1 MIPQRPAEVPL
12 LYQIFGNCRQTITA
26 PRHHASAQSG
36 KITYNKTVIWIRNFS
51 MPPFVLVDG
60 SYFLFRAFHA
70 LPPLTTSTGLHTN
83 AIRGA
88 ISAIQKL
95 MRRTQPTHMAVIFDT
110 PEPTFRHELSPIYK
124 GDRPS
129 MPEELAEQIP
139 YLHALIRALGIP
151 LHMLPGAEADDIIGT
166 LAKRAEAQ
174 GHQVLISTGD
184 KDMAQLVTDKVTLE
198 DSFKDKPMDVN
209 GVFEKFGVWPN
220 QIIDYL
226 TLMGDA
232 SDGIMGVPGVGAK
245 TAAKLL
251 TEYGS
256 IGGILENV
264 DNIKGKVGQN
274 IKDNVEGITLDHQL
288 ASIVCDLDMNLTY
301 DDLKLADPNIEQ
313 LRSLYTELE
322 FRNQLQS
329 LDHPNNPNGAA
340 YKQNSKAILKD
351 AHAEEKTVTE
361 DQASITSTD
370 DVLGQANYHTVL
382 AQTDWDNLFKRL
394 STEKRFAFDTETTSL
409 DYRIAQIVGFSVAFD
424 AHNAYYVPLAHDY
437 EGAPE
442 QLNRDLILAQIKPIL
457 EDKSVEKIGHHLK
470 YDAHVL
476 KNHGIELQ
484 GWYFD
489 TMLASYVLNSV
500 ATRHGMD
507 DVARLYL
514 SHLTTTFEQV
524 AGKGAKQ
531 KSFNQI
537 ELETASHYAAEDAH
551 VTYRLYE
558 VLDAK
563 LHKHPELVNIL
574 HNVEMPVA
582 RVLTMMEE
590 NGIELNLDFLD
601 QLGSEFAKTM
611 QDLENQITE
620 LAGQPFNVSSP
631 KQVGEILFDKLG
643 LKGGKKTSTGQYS
656 TSESV
661 LEKIEHPI
669 TDLILEYRGLSKLKS
684 TYTDGLLKQA
694 NNETHRVH
702 TSYHQA
708 LTATGRLSSTD
719 PNLQNIPVR
728 EDIGRQI
735 RKAFIAP
742 KGRVLLAADY
752 SQIELRLMAH
762 FSQDEALVDAFNH
775 GQDVHRRTAAE
786 VLGIALE
793 DVTGNQRRQAKA
805 VNFGLLYGMSEF
817 GLTRQLGFSR
827 EESRSYIG
835 KYFQRYPGVLEY
847 MERTRQVAREQG
859 FVETILG
866 RRLYTP
872 DIMASNKMIKQGA
885 ERAAINAPLQ
895 GSAADIIKMAMI
907 EVEKMLPKGQAKMLL
922 QVHDELVF
930 EADED
935 IADDLAMKLADVMQS
950 VLKISVPLVVEVG
963 KGSNWD
969 EAH

>member
-1 MIPQRPAEVPL
+1 
-12 LYQIFGNCRQTITA
+12 
-26 PRHHASAQSG
+26 
-36 KITYNKTVIWIRNFS
+36 

-70 LPPLTTSTGLHTN
+70 LPPLTTSTGLQTN

-95 MRRTQPTHMAVIFDT
+95 MRRIQPTHMAVIFDT

-129 MPEELAEQIP
+129 MPDELAQQIP

-166 LAKRAEAQ
+166 LAKRAEKE
-174 GHQVLISTGD
+174 GYQVLISTGD
-184 KDMAQLVTDKVTLE
+184 KDMAQLVTEKVTLE
-198 DSFKDKPMDVN
+198 DSFKDKPMN
-209 GVFEKFGVWPN
+209 IEGVIEKFGVRPD

-232 SDGIMGVPGVGAK
+232 SDGIRGVPGVGAK

-251 TEYGS
+251 NEYDS

-264 DNIKGKVGQN
+264 DSIKGKVGQS
-274 IKDNVEGITLDHQL
+274 IKDNVEGIALDHQL
-288 ASIVCDLDMNLTY
+288 ASIIIDLDLNLTY
-301 DDLKLADPNIEQ
+301 DDLKLCDPDVEA
-313 LRSLYTELE
+313 LRNLYTELE

-329 LDHPNNPNGAA
+329 LDHPNNPNNGT
-340 YKQNSKAILKD
+340 YQ
-351 AHAEEKTVTE
+351 
-361 DQASITSTD
+361 QASKQIEKSVQAADAEITTD
-370 DVLGQANYHTVL
+370 HATSSSIDDRLGEANYHTVL
-382 AQTDWDNLFKRL
+382 SQADWGKLFQRL
-394 STEKRFAFDTETTSL
+394 STEKRFAIDTETTSL
-409 DYRIAQIVGFSVAFD
+409 DYRIAEMVGFSVAFD
-424 AHNAYYVPLAHDY
+424 ANDAYYVPLAHDY

-442 QLNRDLILAQIKPIL
+442 QLNREIILKQIKPIL
-457 EDKSVEKIGHHLK
+457 EDPKIEKIGHHLK
-470 YDAHVL
+470 YDAHIFE
-476 KNHGIELQ
+476 NHGIHLQ

-507 DVARLYL
+507 DVARVYL
-514 SHLTTTFEQV
+514 SHLTTTYEQV

-531 KSFNQI
+531 KTFNQI
-537 ELETASHYAAEDAH
+537 ELETAAHYAAEDAH

-558 VLDAK
+558 VLDRK
-563 LHKHPELVNIL
+563 LKEIPELSGIL
-574 HNVEMPVA
+574 HNIEMPVA
-582 RVLTMMEE
+582 RVLTTMEE
-590 NGIELNLDFLD
+590 NGIELDLSFLD
-601 QLGSEFAKTM
+601 QLSVDFAETI
-611 QDLENQITE
+611 QNLENQIIE
-620 LAGQPFNVSSP
+620 IAGESFNVGSP
-631 KQVGEILFDKLG
+631 KQVGEVLFEKLG
-643 LKGGKKTSTGQYS
+643 LKGGKKTATGQYS
-656 TSESV
+656 TSEAV
-661 LEKIEHPI
+661 LEKIDHPI
-669 TDLILEYRGLSKLKS
+669 TALIIEYRGLTKLKS
-684 TYTDGLLKQA
+684 TYTEALVKQA
-694 NNETHRVH
+694 NTDSHRVH

-728 EDIGRQI
+728 EEIGRQI

-762 FSQDEALVDAFNH
+762 FSQDDALVDAFKH
-775 GQDVHRRTAAE
+775 GQDVHRRTASE
-786 VLGIALE
+786 VLGVALE
-793 DVTGNQRRQAKA
+793 DVTNDQRRQAKA

-817 GLTRQLGFSR
+817 GLIRQLGFTR
-827 EESRSYIG
+827 EESQSYI
-835 KYFQRYPGVLEY
+835 KQYFHRYPGIYEY
-847 MERTRQVAREQG
+847 MQRTRQVALEQG
-859 FVETILG
+859 FVETITG

-872 DIMASNKMIKQGA
+872 DIDARNMMVRKGA

-895 GSAADIIKMAMI
+895 GSAAEIIKMAMI
-907 EVEKMLPKGQAKMLL
+907 EVDKILPQDQAKLLL

-930 EADED
+930 EVDEA
-935 IADDLAMKLADVMQS
+935 IAEQLAEQIQDVMQK
-950 VLKISVPLVVEVG
+950 VVTLSVPLVVEVG
-963 KGSNWD
+963 KGKNWD

>member
-1 MIPQRPAEVPL
+1 
-12 LYQIFGNCRQTITA
+12 
-26 PRHHASAQSG
+26 
-36 KITYNKTVIWIRNFS
+36 

-70 LPPLTTSTGLHTN
+70 LPPLTTSTGIHTN

-129 MPEELAEQIP
+129 MPDELSQQIP

-151 LHMLPGAEADDIIGT
+151 LYMLPGAEADDIIGT
-166 LAKRAEAQ
+166 LAKRAEAE

-198 DSFKDKPMDVN
+198 DSFKEKPMDVQ

-220 QIIDYL
+220 QIVDYL

-256 IGGILENV
+256 LGGILENV
-264 DNIKGKVGQN
+264 DKIKGRVGQN
-274 IKDNVEGITLDHQL
+274 IKDNVDGIAIDHQL
-288 ASIVCDLDMNLTY
+288 ASIVCDLDMGLTFA
-301 DDLKLADPNIEQ
+301 DLKLCDPNTEE
-313 LRSLYTELE
+313 LRRLYTELE

-329 LDHPNNPNGAA
+329 LDHPNNPNSNS
-340 YKQNSKAILKD
+340 YKQVSQAITQTP
-351 AHAEEKTVTE
+351 AAAEVATE
-361 DQASITSTD
+361 DQAQLSSSED
-370 DVLGQANYHTVL
+370 QLGEATYHTVL
-382 AQTDWDNLFKRL
+382 SPADWDALFQRL
-394 STEKRFAFDTETTSL
+394 STATRFAFDTETTSL

-424 AHNAYYVPLAHDY
+424 ATEAFYVPLAHDY
-437 EGAPE
+437 AGAPE
-442 QLNRDLILAQIKPIL
+442 QLNREAVLAQIKPIL
-457 EDKSVEKIGHHLK
+457 ENPAVEKIGHHLK

-476 KNHGIELQ
+476 ENHGIHLQ

-514 SHLTTTFEQV
+514 SHLTTTYEQI

-531 KSFNQI
+531 KTFNQI
-537 ELETASHYAAEDAH
+537 EIETAAHYAAEDAH

-558 VLDAK
+558 VLNEK
-563 LHKHPELVNIL
+563 LQRHPELSNLL
-574 HNVEMPVA
+574 HHIEMPVA
-582 RVLTMMEE
+582 RVLTQMEE
-590 NGIELNLDFLD
+590 NGIKLDLNFLD
-601 QLGSEFAKTM
+601 QLGVEFSNTM
-611 QDLENQITE
+611 LQLEQQIIE

-631 KQVGEILFDKLG
+631 KQVGEILFEKLG
-643 LKGGKKTSTGQYS
+643 IKGGKKTATGQYS
-656 TSESV
+656 TSESI

-669 TDLILEYRGLSKLKS
+669 ASLIVEYRGLSKLKS
-684 TYTDGLLKQA
+684 TYTDGLQKQA
-694 NNETHRVH
+694 NSSSHRVH

-728 EDIGRQI
+728 MDIGRQI

-742 KGRVLLAADY
+742 EGRVLLAADY

-762 FSQDEALVDAFNH
+762 FSQDDALVDAFNH

-786 VLGIALE
+786 VLNIALE
-793 DVTGNQRRQAKA
+793 DVTLDQRRQAKA

-817 GLTRQLGFSR
+817 GLIRQLGFTR
-827 EESRSYIG
+827 EESQNYI
-835 KYFQRYPGVLEY
+835 KQYFQRYPGIYEY
-847 MERTRQVAREQG
+847 MQRTRQVALEQG
-859 FVETILG
+859 FVETLTG

-872 DIMASNKMIKQGA
+872 DIDARNMMVRKAA

-895 GSAADIIKMAMI
+895 GSAADIIKMAMV
-907 EVEKMLPKGQAKMLL
+907 EVDKMLPRDQAKMLL

-930 EADED
+930 EVDADVADE
-935 IADDLAMKLADVMQS
+935 LAPKLAEVMQS
-950 VLKISVPLVVEVG
+950 VIELSVPLVVEVG
-963 KGSNWD
+963 KGQNWD

>member
-1 MIPQRPAEVPL
+1 
-12 LYQIFGNCRQTITA
+12 
-26 PRHHASAQSG
+26 
-36 KITYNKTVIWIRNFS
+36 

-129 MPEELAEQIP
+129 MPEELSQQIP

-151 LHMLPGAEADDIIGT
+151 LYMLPGAEADDIIGT
-166 LAKRAEAQ
+166 LAKRAEAEGQ
-174 GHQVLISTGD
+174 QVLISTGD
-184 KDMAQLVTDKVTLE
+184 KDMAQLVTEKVTLE
-198 DSFKDKPMDVN
+198 DSFKEKPMDIQA
-209 GVFEKFGVWPN
+209 VFDKFGVWPH

-232 SDGIMGVPGVGAK
+232 SDGIMGVPGIGAK

-256 IGGILENV
+256 IGAILENV
-264 DNIKGKVGQN
+264 DHIKGKVGQN
-274 IKDNVEGITLDHQL
+274 IKDNADGIALDHQL
-288 ASIVCDLDMNLTY
+288 ASIVCDLDLNFGY
-301 DDLKLADPNIEQ
+301 ADLKLQDPNVEA
-313 LRSLYTELE
+313 LRNLYTELE

-329 LDHPNNPNGAA
+329 LDHPNNPNNSN
-340 YKQNSKAILKD
+340 YKQA
-351 AHAEEKTVTE
+351 AKTVAAPTANEIETE
-361 DQASITSTD
+361 DQATQSSVD
-370 DVLGQANYHTVL
+370 DQLGAATYHTIL
-382 AQTDWDNLFKRL
+382 DQAHWDALLQRLQTAQ
-394 STEKRFAFDTETTSL
+394 RFAFDTETTSL
-409 DYRIAQIVGFSVAFD
+409 DYRVAEIVGFSIAFD
-424 AHNAYYVPLAHDY
+424 AKDAYYVPLAHDY
-437 EGAPE
+437 EGAPQ
-442 QLNRDLILAQIKPIL
+442 QLNRDQVLAQIKPIL
-457 EDKSVEKIGHHLK
+457 ENNAVDKIGHHLK

-476 KNHGIELQ
+476 ENHGIHLQ

-489 TMLASYVLNSV
+489 TMLASNVLNSV

-514 SHLTTTFEQV
+514 SHLTTSYEQI
-524 AGKGAKQ
+524 AGKGVKQ
-531 KSFNQI
+531 KTFNQI
-537 ELETASHYAAEDAH
+537 EIETAAHYAAEDAH

-558 VLDAK
+558 VLSAK
-563 LHKHPELVNIL
+563 LQKHPELVNIL
-574 HNVEMPVA
+574 HNIEMPVA
-582 RVLTMMEE
+582 RVLTSMEE
-590 NGIELNLDFLD
+590 NGIQLDLKFLD
-601 QLGSEFAKTM
+601 QLGVDFSQTM
-611 QDLENQITE
+611 QDLENQIVE
-620 LAGQPFNVSSP
+620 LAGENFNVSSP

-643 LKGGKKTSTGQYS
+643 LKGGKKTATGQYS

-669 TDLILEYRGLSKLKS
+669 SSLILDYRGLSKLKS

-694 NNETHRVH
+694 NNDTHRVH

-719 PNLQNIPVR
+719 PNLQNIPIR
-728 EDIGRQI
+728 TEIGRQI
-735 RKAFIAP
+735 RKAFVAP
-742 KGRVLLAADY
+742 EGRVLLAADY

-762 FSQDEALVDAFNH
+762 FSQDDALLDAFNH

-793 DVTGNQRRQAKA
+793 DVTSDQRRQAKA

-817 GLTRQLGFSR
+817 GLIRQLGFTR
-827 EESRSYIG
+827 EESQNYI
-835 KYFQRYPGVLEY
+835 KQYFQRYPGIYEY
-847 MERTRQVAREQG
+847 MQRTRQVALEQG

-872 DIMASNKMIKQGA
+872 DIAARNMMVRKAA

-907 EVEKMLPKGQAKMLL
+907 EVDKMLPQAQAKMLL

-930 EADED
+930 EVDADAADE
-935 IADDLAMKLADVMQS
+935 LAPKLAEVMQS
-950 VLKISVPLVVEVG
+950 VVEISVPLVVEVG
-963 KGSNWD
+963 KGNNWD

>member
-1 MIPQRPAEVPL
+1 
-12 LYQIFGNCRQTITA
+12 
-26 PRHHASAQSG
+26 
-36 KITYNKTVIWIRNFS
+36 

-110 PEPTFRHELSPIYK
+110 PEPTFRHVLSPIYK

-129 MPEELAEQIP
+129 MPEELSEQIP

-151 LHMLPGAEADDIIGT
+151 LYMLPGAEADDIIGT
-166 LAKRAEAQ
+166 LAKRAEAAGQ
-174 GHQVLISTGD
+174 QVLISTGD

-264 DNIKGKVGQN
+264 DKIKGKVGQN
-274 IKDNVEGITLDHQL
+274 IKEHTDGIALDHQL
-288 ASIVCDLDMNLTY
+288 ASIVCDLETGLTF
-301 DDLKLADPNIEQ
+301 DDLKLQDPNTEA

-322 FRNQLQS
+322 FRQQLQS
-329 LDHPNNPNGAA
+329 LDHPNNPNSAT
-340 YKQNSKAILKD
+340 YKQATQEIVKSAQS
-351 AHAEEKTVTE
+351 ETVINTE
-361 DQASITSTD
+361 DQAVQSSVD
-370 DVLGQANYHTVL
+370 DQLGQANYHTVL
-382 AQTDWDNLFKRL
+382 SAEQWAQLFKRL

-409 DYRIAQIVGFSVAFD
+409 DYRVAQIVGFSVAFD
-424 AHNAYYVPLAHDY
+424 AQDAYYVPLAHDY
-437 EGAPE
+437 ENAPAQLDRE
-442 QLNRDLILAQIKPIL
+442 QILAQIKPIL
-457 EDKSVEKIGHHLK
+457 EDESVQKIGHHLK

-476 KNHGIELQ
+476 ENHGIELK

-489 TMLASYVLNSV
+489 TMLASYALNAV

-507 DVARLYL
+507 DVSRLYL

-531 KSFNQI
+531 KTFNQI
-537 ELETASHYAAEDAH
+537 EIETAAHYAAEDAH
-551 VTYRLYE
+551 VTYRLFE

-563 LHKHPELVNIL
+563 LQKHPELVNIL

-582 RVLTMMEE
+582 RVLTIMEE
-590 NGIELNLDFLD
+590 NGIELDLSFLD
-601 QLGSEFAKTM
+601 QLGIEFANTM
-611 QDLENQITE
+611 ANLESQITE
-620 LAGQPFNVSSP
+620 LAGQSFNVSSP

-643 LKGGKKTSTGQYS
+643 LKGGKKTATGQYS

-661 LEKIEHPI
+661 LEKIDHPI
-669 TDLILEYRGLSKLKS
+669 TELILDYRGLSKLKS

-694 NNETHRVH
+694 NSDTHRVH

-728 EDIGRQI
+728 EEIGRQI

-742 KGRVLLAADY
+742 QGRVLLAADY

-786 VLGIALE
+786 VLGVALE
-793 DVTGNQRRQAKA
+793 DVTSDQRRQAKA

-827 EESRSYIG
+827 EESRGYIA
-835 KYFQRYPGVLEY
+835 KYFQRYPGVLDY
-847 MERTRQVAREQG
+847 MERTRQIAREQG

-872 DIMASNKMIKQGA
+872 DIMASNKMIKQAA

-907 EVEKMLPKGQAKMLL
+907 AVDQMLPKDQAKMLL

-930 EADED
+930 EVDESIADE
-935 IADDLAMKLADVMQS
+935 LALKLADVMQS
-950 VLKISVPLVVEVG
+950 VLQISVPLLVEVG
-963 KGSNWD
+963 KGRNWD

>member
-1 MIPQRPAEVPL
+1 
-12 LYQIFGNCRQTITA
+12 
-26 PRHHASAQSG
+26 
-36 KITYNKTVIWIRNFS
+36 

-110 PEPTFRHELSPIYK
+110 PEPTFRHVLSPIYK

-129 MPEELAEQIP
+129 MPEELSEQIP

-151 LHMLPGAEADDIIGT
+151 LYMLPGAEADDIIGT
-166 LAKRAEAQ
+166 LAKRAEAAGQ
-174 GHQVLISTGD
+174 QVLISTGD

-264 DNIKGKVGQN
+264 DKIKGKVGQN
-274 IKDNVEGITLDHQL
+274 IKEHADGIALDHQL
-288 ASIVCDLDMNLTY
+288 ASIVCDLETGLTF
-301 DDLKLADPNIEQ
+301 DDLKLQDPNTEA

-322 FRNQLQS
+322 FRQQLQS
-329 LDHPNNPNGAA
+329 LDHPNNPNSAT
-340 YKQNSKAILKD
+340 YKQATQEIVKSAQS
-351 AHAEEKTVTE
+351 ETVINTE
-361 DQASITSTD
+361 DQAVQSSVD
-370 DVLGQANYHTVL
+370 DQLGQANYHTVL
-382 AQTDWDNLFKRL
+382 SAEQWAQLFKRL

-409 DYRIAQIVGFSVAFD
+409 DYRVAQIVGFSVAFD
-424 AHNAYYVPLAHDY
+424 AQDAYYVPLAHDY
-437 EGAPE
+437 ENAPAQLDRE
-442 QLNRDLILAQIKPIL
+442 QILAQIKPIL
-457 EDKSVEKIGHHLK
+457 EDESVQKIGHHLK

-476 KNHGIELQ
+476 ENHGIELK

-489 TMLASYVLNSV
+489 TMLASYVLNAV

-507 DVARLYL
+507 DVSRLYL

-531 KSFNQI
+531 KTFNQI
-537 ELETASHYAAEDAH
+537 EIETAAHYAAEDAH
-551 VTYRLYE
+551 VTYRLFE

-563 LHKHPELVNIL
+563 LQKHPELVNIL

-582 RVLTMMEE
+582 RVLTIMEE
-590 NGIELNLDFLD
+590 NGIELDLGFLD
-601 QLGSEFAKTM
+601 QLGVEFANTM
-611 QDLENQITE
+611 ANLESQITE
-620 LAGQPFNVSSP
+620 LAGQSFNVSSP

-643 LKGGKKTSTGQYS
+643 LKGGKKTATGQYS

-661 LEKIEHPI
+661 LEKIDHPI
-669 TDLILEYRGLSKLKS
+669 TELILDYRGLSKLKS

-694 NNETHRVH
+694 NSDTHRVH

-728 EDIGRQI
+728 EEIGRQI

-742 KGRVLLAADY
+742 QGRVLLAADY

-786 VLGIALE
+786 VLGVALE
-793 DVTGNQRRQAKA
+793 DVTSDQRRQAKA

-827 EESRSYIG
+827 EESRGYIA
-835 KYFQRYPGVLEY
+835 KYFQRYPGVLDY
-847 MERTRQVAREQG
+847 MERTRQIAREQG

-872 DIMASNKMIKQGA
+872 DIMASNKMIKQAA

-907 EVEKMLPKGQAKMLL
+907 AVDQMLPKDQAKMLL

-930 EADED
+930 EVDESIADE
-935 IADDLAMKLADVMQS
+935 LALKLADVMQS
-950 VLKISVPLVVEVG
+950 VLQISVPLLVEVG
-963 KGSNWD
+963 KGRNWD

>member
-1 MIPQRPAEVPL
+1 
-12 LYQIFGNCRQTITA
+12 
-26 PRHHASAQSG
+26 
-36 KITYNKTVIWIRNFS
+36 

-129 MPEELAEQIP
+129 MPEELSQQIP

-151 LHMLPGAEADDIIGT
+151 LYMLPGAEADDIIGT
-166 LAKRAEAQ
+166 LAKRAEAEGQ
-174 GHQVLISTGD
+174 QVLISTGD
-184 KDMAQLVTDKVTLE
+184 KDMAQLVTEKVTLE
-198 DSFKDKPMDVN
+198 DSFKEKPMDIQA
-209 GVFEKFGVWPN
+209 VFDKFGVWPH

-232 SDGIMGVPGVGAK
+232 SDGIMGVPGIGAK

-264 DNIKGKVGQN
+264 DHIKGKVGQN
-274 IKDNVEGITLDHQL
+274 IKDNADGIALDHQL
-288 ASIVCDLDMNLTY
+288 ASIVCDLDLGFGY
-301 DDLKLADPNIEQ
+301 ADLKLQNPNVEA
-313 LRSLYTELE
+313 LRNLYTELE

-329 LDHPNNPNGAA
+329 LDHPNNPNNNNYQQAA
-340 YKQNSKAILKD
+340 Q
-351 AHAEEKTVTE
+351 TVAAPTANEIETE
-361 DQASITSTD
+361 DQATQSSID
-370 DVLGQANYHTVL
+370 DQLGVATYHTIL
-382 AQTDWDNLFKRL
+382 DQMDWDSLLQRL
-394 STEKRFAFDTETTSL
+394 QTAQRFAFDTETTSL
-409 DYRIAQIVGFSVAFD
+409 DYRVAEIVGFSVAFD
-424 AHNAYYVPLAHDY
+424 AKNAYYVPLAHDY
-437 EGAPE
+437 EGAPQ
-442 QLNRDLILAQIKPIL
+442 QLNRDQILAQIKPIL
-457 EDKSVEKIGHHLK
+457 ENNAVEKIGHHLK

-476 KNHGIELQ
+476 ENHGIHLQ

-514 SHLTTTFEQV
+514 SHLTTSYEQI
-524 AGKGAKQ
+524 AGKGVKQ
-531 KSFNQI
+531 KTFNQI
-537 ELETASHYAAEDAH
+537 EIETAAHYAAEDAH

-558 VLDAK
+558 VLSAK
-563 LHKHPELVNIL
+563 LQKHPELVNIL
-574 HNVEMPVA
+574 HNIEMPVA
-582 RVLTMMEE
+582 RVLTCMEE
-590 NGIELNLDFLD
+590 NGIQLDLEFLD
-601 QLGSEFAKTM
+601 QLGVDFARTM
-611 QDLENQITE
+611 QDLENQIVE
-620 LAGQPFNVSSP
+620 LAGENFNVSSP

-643 LKGGKKTSTGQYS
+643 LKGGKKTATGQYS

-669 TDLILEYRGLSKLKS
+669 SSLILDYRGLSKLKS

-694 NNETHRVH
+694 NNDTHRVH

-719 PNLQNIPVR
+719 PNLQNIPIR
-728 EDIGRQI
+728 TEIGRQI
-735 RKAFIAP
+735 RKAFVAP
-742 KGRVLLAADY
+742 EGRVLLAADY

-762 FSQDEALVDAFNH
+762 FSQDDALLDAFNH

-793 DVTGNQRRQAKA
+793 DVTSDQRRQAKA

-817 GLTRQLGFSR
+817 GLIRQLGFTR
-827 EESRSYIG
+827 EESQNYI
-835 KYFQRYPGVLEY
+835 KQYFQRYPGIYEY
-847 MERTRQVAREQG
+847 MQRTRQVALEQG

-872 DIMASNKMIKQGA
+872 DIAARNMMVRKAA

-907 EVEKMLPKGQAKMLL
+907 EVDKMLPQAQAKMLL

-930 EADED
+930 EVDADAADE
-935 IADDLAMKLADVMQS
+935 LAPKLAEVMQS
-950 VLKISVPLVVEVG
+950 VVEISVPLVVEVG
-963 KGSNWD
+963 KGNNWD

>member
-1 MIPQRPAEVPL
+1 
-12 LYQIFGNCRQTITA
+12 
-26 PRHHASAQSG
+26 
-36 KITYNKTVIWIRNFS
+36 

-60 SYFLFRAFHA
+60 SYFLFRAYHA
-70 LPPLTTSTGLHTN
+70 LPPLTTSTGLQTN

-95 MRRTQPTHMAVIFDT
+95 MRRIQPTHMAVIFDT

-129 MPEELAEQIP
+129 MPEELSQQIP

-151 LHMLPGAEADDIIGT
+151 LHTLPGAEADDVIGT
-166 LAKRAEAQ
+166 LAKRAEKE

-198 DSFKDKPMDVN
+198 DSFKDKPMDVD

-232 SDGIMGVPGVGAK
+232 SDGIRGVPGVGAK

-264 DNIKGKVGQN
+264 DKIKGKVGQSL
-274 IKDNVEGITLDHQL
+274 KDNVEGIALDHQL
-288 ASIVCDLDMNLTY
+288 ASIVIDLDLNLTY
-301 DDLKLADPNIEQ
+301 DDLKLCDPDVEA
-313 LRSLYTELE
+313 LRNLYTELE

-329 LDHPNNPNGAA
+329 LDHPNNPNSSA
-340 YKQNSKAILKD
+340 YKQTTKVIATSEQNIEK
-351 AHAEEKTVTE
+351 EKTE
-361 DQASITSTD
+361 DRATSTSD
-370 DVLGQANYHTVL
+370 DDQLGQANYHTVL
-382 AQTDWDNLFKRL
+382 TQADWDQFFQRL
-394 STEKRFAFDTETTSL
+394 STEKRFAIDTETTSV
-409 DYRIAQIVGFSVAFD
+409 DYRIAEMVGFSVAFD
-424 AHNAYYVPLAHDY
+424 AKDAYYIPLAHDY
-437 EGAPE
+437 DGAPE
-442 QLNRDLILAQIKPIL
+442 QLNRDAVLAQIKPIL
-457 EDKSVEKIGHHLK
+457 ENVKVEKIGHHLK
-470 YDAHVL
+470 YDAHIFE
-476 KNHGIELQ
+476 NHGIHLQ

-489 TMLASYVLNSV
+489 TMLASYVLNAV

-507 DVARLYL
+507 DVARVYL

-531 KSFNQI
+531 KTFNQI
-537 ELETASHYAAEDAH
+537 ELETAAHYAAEDAH

-558 VLDAK
+558 VLDRK
-563 LHKHPELVNIL
+563 LKEIPELSNIL
-574 HNVEMPVA
+574 HHIEMPVA
-582 RVLTMMEE
+582 RVLTSMEE
-590 NGIELNLDFLD
+590 NGIQLDLSFLD
-601 QLGSEFAKTM
+601 QLGVDFSETI
-611 QDLENQITE
+611 QNLENQIIE
-620 LAGQPFNVSSP
+620 IAGESFNVSSP
-631 KQVGEILFDKLG
+631 KQVGEVLFDKLG
-643 LKGGKKTSTGQYS
+643 LKGGKKTATGQYS
-656 TSESV
+656 TSEAI
-661 LEKIEHPI
+661 LEKIDHPI
-669 TDLILEYRGLSKLKS
+669 AALILEYRGLSKLKS

-694 NNETHRVH
+694 NPETHRVH

-728 EDIGRQI
+728 EEIGRQI
-735 RKAFIAP
+735 RKAFVAP
-742 KGRVLLAADY
+742 QGRVLLAADY

-762 FSQDEALVDAFNH
+762 FSQDEALVHAFNH
-775 GQDVHRRTAAE
+775 GQDVHRRTASE
-786 VLGIALE
+786 VLSVPLE
-793 DVTGNQRRQAKA
+793 DVTNDQRRQAKA

-817 GLTRQLGFSR
+817 GLIRQLGFTR
-827 EESRSYIG
+827 EESQNYI
-835 KYFQRYPGVLEY
+835 KQYFHRYPGIYEY
-847 MERTRQVAREQG
+847 MQRTRQIASEQG
-859 FVETILG
+859 YVETISG

-872 DIMASNKMIKQGA
+872 DIDARNMMIRKGA

-895 GSAADIIKMAMI
+895 GSAAEIIKMAMI
-907 EVEKMLPKGQAKMLL
+907 EVDKILPSAQAKLLL

-930 EADED
+930 EVDEAIADELAIK
-935 IADDLAMKLADVMQS
+935 IAEAMQNVVTL
-950 VLKISVPLVVEVG
+950 SVPLVVEVG
-963 KGSNWD
+963 KGLNWD

>member
-1 MIPQRPAEVPL
+1 
-12 LYQIFGNCRQTITA
+12 
-26 PRHHASAQSG
+26 
-36 KITYNKTVIWIRNFS
+36 

-110 PEPTFRHELSPIYK
+110 PEPTFRHVLSPIYK

-129 MPEELAEQIP
+129 MPEELSEQIP

-151 LHMLPGAEADDIIGT
+151 LYMLPGAEADDIIGT
-166 LAKRAEAQ
+166 LAKRAEAAGQ
-174 GHQVLISTGD
+174 QVLISTGD

-264 DNIKGKVGQN
+264 DKIKGKVGQN
-274 IKDNVEGITLDHQL
+274 IKEHADGIALDHQL
-288 ASIVCDLDMNLTY
+288 ASIVCDLETGLTF
-301 DDLKLADPNIEQ
+301 DDLKLQDPNTEA

-322 FRNQLQS
+322 FRQQLQS
-329 LDHPNNPNGAA
+329 LDHPNNPNSAT
-340 YKQNSKAILKD
+340 YKQATQEIVKSAQS
-351 AHAEEKTVTE
+351 KTVINTE
-361 DQASITSTD
+361 DQAVQSSVD
-370 DVLGQANYHTVL
+370 DQLGQANYHTVL
-382 AQTDWDNLFKRL
+382 SAEQWTELFKRL

-409 DYRIAQIVGFSVAFD
+409 DYRVAQIVGFSVAFD
-424 AHNAYYVPLAHDY
+424 AQDAYYVPLAHDY
-437 EGAPE
+437 ENAPE
-442 QLNRDLILAQIKPIL
+442 QLNREQILAEIKPIL
-457 EDKSVEKIGHHLK
+457 EDESVQKIGHHLK

-476 KNHGIELQ
+476 ENHGIELK

-489 TMLASYVLNSV
+489 TMLASYVLNAV

-507 DVARLYL
+507 DVSRLYL

-531 KSFNQI
+531 KTFNQI
-537 ELETASHYAAEDAH
+537 EIETAAHYAAEDAH
-551 VTYRLYE
+551 VTYRLFE

-563 LHKHPELVNIL
+563 LQKHPELVNIL

-582 RVLTMMEE
+582 RVLTIMEE
-590 NGIELNLDFLD
+590 NGIELDLSFLD
-601 QLGSEFAKTM
+601 QLGVEFANTM
-611 QDLENQITE
+611 ANLESQITE
-620 LAGQPFNVSSP
+620 LAGQSFNVSSP

-643 LKGGKKTSTGQYS
+643 LKGGKKTATGQYS

-661 LEKIEHPI
+661 LEKIDHPI
-669 TDLILEYRGLSKLKS
+669 TELILDYRGLSKLKS

-694 NNETHRVH
+694 NSDTHRVH

-728 EDIGRQI
+728 EEIGRQI

-742 KGRVLLAADY
+742 QGRVLLAADY

-786 VLGIALE
+786 VLGVALE
-793 DVTGNQRRQAKA
+793 DVTSDQRRQAKA

-827 EESRSYIG
+827 EESRGYIA
-835 KYFQRYPGVLEY
+835 KYFQRYPGVLDY
-847 MERTRQVAREQG
+847 MERTRQIAREQG

-872 DIMASNKMIKQGA
+872 DIMASNKMIKQAA

-907 EVEKMLPKGQAKMLL
+907 AVDQMLPKDQAKMLL

-930 EADED
+930 EVDESIADE
-935 IADDLAMKLADVMQS
+935 LASKLADVMQS
-950 VLKISVPLVVEVG
+950 VLQISVPLLVEVG
-963 KGSNWD
+963 KGRNWD

>member
-1 MIPQRPAEVPL
+1 
-12 LYQIFGNCRQTITA
+12 
-26 PRHHASAQSG
+26 
-36 KITYNKTVIWIRNFS
+36 

-70 LPPLTTSTGLHTN
+70 LPPLTTSTGLQTN

-95 MRRTQPTHMAVIFDT
+95 MRRIQPTHMAVIFDT

-129 MPEELAEQIP
+129 MPEELAQQIP

-166 LAKRAEAQ
+166 LAKRAEKE
-174 GHQVLISTGD
+174 GYQVLISTGD

-198 DSFKDKPMDVN
+198 DSFKDKPMDID
-209 GVFEKFGVWPN
+209 GVIEKFGVRPD

-232 SDGIMGVPGVGAK
+232 SDGIRGVPGVGAK

-251 TEYGS
+251 NEYNS

-264 DNIKGKVGQN
+264 DNIKGKVGQS

-288 ASIVCDLDMNLTY
+288 ASIIIDLDLNLTY
-301 DDLKLADPNIEQ
+301 EDLKLCDPDVEA
-313 LRSLYTELE
+313 LRNLYTELE

-329 LDHPNNPNGAA
+329 LDHPNNPNNGT
-340 YKQNSKAILKD
+340 YQ
-351 AHAEEKTVTE
+351 
-361 DQASITSTD
+361 QASKQIEKSVQSDQTANTEAVTDHATSSSID
-370 DVLGQANYHTVL
+370 DRLGEANYHTVL
-382 AQTDWDNLFKRL
+382 SQTDWDKLFQRL
-394 STEKRFAFDTETTSL
+394 STEKRFAIDTETTSL
-409 DYRIAQIVGFSVAFD
+409 DYRIAEMVGFSVAFD
-424 AHNAYYVPLAHDY
+424 ANDAYYIPLAHDY

-442 QLNRDLILAQIKPIL
+442 QLNREIILKQIKPIL
-457 EDKSVEKIGHHLK
+457 EDPKVEKIGHHLK
-470 YDAHVL
+470 YDAHIFE
-476 KNHGIELQ
+476 NHGIHLE

-507 DVARLYL
+507 DVARVYL
-514 SHLTTTFEQV
+514 SHLTTTYEQV

-531 KSFNQI
+531 KTFNQI
-537 ELETASHYAAEDAH
+537 ELETAAHYAAEDAH

-558 VLDAK
+558 VLDRK
-563 LHKHPELVNIL
+563 LKEIPELSGIL
-574 HNVEMPVA
+574 HHIEMPVA
-582 RVLTMMEE
+582 SVLATMEE
-590 NGIELNLDFLD
+590 NGIELDLSFLD
-601 QLGSEFAKTM
+601 QLSVDFAETI
-611 QDLENQITE
+611 QSLENQIIE
-620 LAGQPFNVSSP
+620 IAGESFNVGSP
-631 KQVGEILFDKLG
+631 KQVGEVLFEKLG
-643 LKGGKKTSTGQYS
+643 LKGGKKTATGQYS
-656 TSESV
+656 TSEAV
-661 LEKIEHPI
+661 LEKIDHPI
-669 TDLILEYRGLSKLKS
+669 TSLIIEYRGLTKLKS
-684 TYTDGLLKQA
+684 TYTEALVKQA
-694 NNETHRVH
+694 NSESHRVH

-728 EDIGRQI
+728 EEIGRQI

-762 FSQDEALVDAFNH
+762 FSQDDALVDAFKH
-775 GQDVHRRTAAE
+775 GQDVHRRTASE
-786 VLGIALE
+786 VLGVVLE
-793 DVTGNQRRQAKA
+793 DVTNDQRRQAKA

-817 GLTRQLGFSR
+817 GLIRQLGFTR
-827 EESRSYIG
+827 EESQNYI
-835 KYFQRYPGVLEY
+835 KQYFHRYPGIYEY
-847 MERTRQVAREQG
+847 MQRTRQVALEQG
-859 FVETILG
+859 FVETITG

-872 DIMASNKMIKQGA
+872 DIDARNMMVRKGA

-895 GSAADIIKMAMI
+895 GSAAEIIKMAMI
-907 EVEKMLPKGQAKMLL
+907 EVNKILPHDQAKLLL

-930 EADED
+930 EVDEA
-935 IADDLAMKLADVMQS
+935 IADQLAEQIQDVMQK
-950 VLKISVPLVVEVG
+950 VVTLSVPLVVEVG
-963 KGSNWD
+963 KGNNWD

>member
-1 MIPQRPAEVPL
+1 
-12 LYQIFGNCRQTITA
+12 
-26 PRHHASAQSG
+26 
-36 KITYNKTVIWIRNFS
+36 

-129 MPEELAEQIP
+129 MPEELSQQIP

-151 LHMLPGAEADDIIGT
+151 LYMLPGAEADDIIGT
-166 LAKRAEAQ
+166 LAKRAEAEGQ
-174 GHQVLISTGD
+174 QVLISTGD
-184 KDMAQLVTDKVTLE
+184 KDMAQLVTEKVTLE
-198 DSFKDKPMDVN
+198 DSFKEKPMDIQA
-209 GVFEKFGVWPN
+209 VFDKFGVWPH

-232 SDGIMGVPGVGAK
+232 SDGIMGVPGIGAK

-251 TEYGS
+251 NEYGS
-256 IGGILENV
+256 IGAILENV
-264 DNIKGKVGQN
+264 DHIKGKVGQN
-274 IKDNVEGITLDHQL
+274 IKDNADGIALDHQL
-288 ASIVCDLDMNLTY
+288 ASIVCDLDLDFGY
-301 DDLKLADPNIEQ
+301 ADLKLQDPNVEA
-313 LRSLYTELE
+313 LRNLYTELE

-329 LDHPNNPNGAA
+329 LDHPNNPNNSNYQQAA
-340 YKQNSKAILKD
+340 
-351 AHAEEKTVTE
+351 KTVGAPTVNEIETE
-361 DQASITSTD
+361 DQATQSSVDDQLGAATYHSILDQEHWESLLQRLQT
-370 DVLGQANYHTVL
+370 
-382 AQTDWDNLFKRL
+382 AQ
-394 STEKRFAFDTETTSL
+394 RFAFDTETTSL
-409 DYRIAQIVGFSVAFD
+409 DYRVAEIVGFSIAFD
-424 AHNAYYVPLAHDY
+424 AKDAYYVPLAHDY
-437 EGAPE
+437 EGAPQ
-442 QLNRDLILAQIKPIL
+442 QLNRDQVLAQIKPIL
-457 EDKSVEKIGHHLK
+457 ENNAVDKIGHHLK

-476 KNHGIELQ
+476 ENHGIHLQ

-514 SHLTTTFEQV
+514 SHLTTSYEQI
-524 AGKGAKQ
+524 AGKGVKQ
-531 KSFNQI
+531 KTFNQI
-537 ELETASHYAAEDAH
+537 EIETAAHYAAEDAH

-558 VLDAK
+558 VLSAK
-563 LHKHPELVNIL
+563 LQKHPELVNIL
-574 HNVEMPVA
+574 HNIEMPVA
-582 RVLTMMEE
+582 RVLTSMEE
-590 NGIELNLDFLD
+590 NGIQLDLKFLD
-601 QLGSEFAKTM
+601 QLGVDFSQTM
-611 QDLENQITE
+611 QDLENQIVE
-620 LAGQPFNVSSP
+620 LAGENFNVSSP

-643 LKGGKKTSTGQYS
+643 LKGGKKTATGQYS

-669 TDLILEYRGLSKLKS
+669 SSLILDYRGLSKLKS

-694 NNETHRVH
+694 NNDTHRVH

-719 PNLQNIPVR
+719 PNLQNIPIR
-728 EDIGRQI
+728 TEIGRQI
-735 RKAFIAP
+735 RKAFVAP
-742 KGRVLLAADY
+742 EGRVLLAADY

-762 FSQDEALVDAFNH
+762 FSQDDALLDAFNH

-793 DVTGNQRRQAKA
+793 DVTSDQRRQAKA

-817 GLTRQLGFSR
+817 GLIRQLGFTR
-827 EESRSYIG
+827 EESQNYI
-835 KYFQRYPGVLEY
+835 KQYFQRYPGIYEY
-847 MERTRQVAREQG
+847 MQRTRQVALEQG

-872 DIMASNKMIKQGA
+872 DIAARNMMVRKAA

-907 EVEKMLPKGQAKMLL
+907 EVDKMLPQAQAKMLL

-930 EADED
+930 EVDADAADE
-935 IADDLAMKLADVMQS
+935 LAPKLAEVMQS
-950 VLKISVPLVVEVG
+950 VVEISVPLVVEVG
-963 KGSNWD
+963 KGNNWD

>member
-1 MIPQRPAEVPL
+1 
-12 LYQIFGNCRQTITA
+12 
-26 PRHHASAQSG
+26 
-36 KITYNKTVIWIRNFS
+36 

-129 MPEELAEQIP
+129 MPEELSQQIP

-151 LHMLPGAEADDIIGT
+151 LYMLPGAEADDIIGT
-166 LAKRAEAQ
+166 LAKRAEAEGQ
-174 GHQVLISTGD
+174 QVLISTGD
-184 KDMAQLVTDKVTLE
+184 KDMAQLVTEKVTLE
-198 DSFKDKPMDVN
+198 DSFKEKPMDIQA
-209 GVFEKFGVWPN
+209 VFDKFGVWPH

-232 SDGIMGVPGVGAK
+232 SDGIMGVPGIGAK

-256 IGGILENV
+256 IGAILENV
-264 DNIKGKVGQN
+264 DHIKGKVGKN
-274 IKDNVEGITLDHQL
+274 IKDNADGIALDHQL
-288 ASIVCDLDMNLTY
+288 ASIVCDLDLNFGY
-301 DDLKLADPNIEQ
+301 ADLKLQDPNVEA
-313 LRSLYTELE
+313 LRNLYTELE

-329 LDHPNNPNGAA
+329 LDHPNNPNNSN
-340 YKQNSKAILKD
+340 YKQA
-351 AHAEEKTVTE
+351 AKTVAAPTANEIETE
-361 DQASITSTD
+361 DQATQSSVD
-370 DVLGQANYHTVL
+370 DQLGAATYHTIL
-382 AQTDWDNLFKRL
+382 DQAHWDALLQRLQTAQ
-394 STEKRFAFDTETTSL
+394 RFAFDTETTSL
-409 DYRIAQIVGFSVAFD
+409 DYRVAEIVGFSIAFD
-424 AHNAYYVPLAHDY
+424 AKDAYYVPLAHDY
-437 EGAPE
+437 EGAPQ
-442 QLNRDLILAQIKPIL
+442 QLNRDQVLAQIKPIL
-457 EDKSVEKIGHHLK
+457 ENNAVDKIGHHLK

-476 KNHGIELQ
+476 ENHGIHLQ

-514 SHLTTTFEQV
+514 SHLTTSYEQI
-524 AGKGAKQ
+524 AGKGVKQ
-531 KSFNQI
+531 KTFNQI
-537 ELETASHYAAEDAH
+537 EIETAAHYAAEDAH

-558 VLDAK
+558 VLSAK
-563 LHKHPELVNIL
+563 LQKHPELVNIL
-574 HNVEMPVA
+574 HNIEMPVA
-582 RVLTMMEE
+582 RVLTSMEE
-590 NGIELNLDFLD
+590 NGIQLDLKFLD
-601 QLGSEFAKTM
+601 QLGVDFSQTM
-611 QDLENQITE
+611 QDLENQIVE
-620 LAGQPFNVSSP
+620 LAGENFNVSSP

-643 LKGGKKTSTGQYS
+643 LKGGKKTATGQYS

-669 TDLILEYRGLSKLKS
+669 SSLILDYRGLSKLKS

-694 NNETHRVH
+694 NNDTHRVH

-719 PNLQNIPVR
+719 PNLQNIPIR
-728 EDIGRQI
+728 TEIGRQI
-735 RKAFIAP
+735 RKAFVAP
-742 KGRVLLAADY
+742 EGRVLLAADY

-762 FSQDEALVDAFNH
+762 FSQDDALLDAFNH

-793 DVTGNQRRQAKA
+793 DVTSDQRRQAKA

-817 GLTRQLGFSR
+817 GLIRQLGFTR
-827 EESRSYIG
+827 EESQNYI
-835 KYFQRYPGVLEY
+835 KQYFQRYPGIYEY
-847 MERTRQVAREQG
+847 MQRTRQVALEQG

-872 DIMASNKMIKQGA
+872 DIAARNMMVRKAA

-907 EVEKMLPKGQAKMLL
+907 EVDKMLPQAQAKMLL

-930 EADED
+930 EVDADAADE
-935 IADDLAMKLADVMQS
+935 LAPKLAEVMQS
-950 VLKISVPLVVEVG
+950 VVEISVPLVVEVG
-963 KGSNWD
+963 KGNNWD

>member
-1 MIPQRPAEVPL
+1 
-12 LYQIFGNCRQTITA
+12 
-26 PRHHASAQSG
+26 
-36 KITYNKTVIWIRNFS
+36 

-70 LPPLTTSTGLHTN
+70 LPPLTTSTGIHTN

-129 MPEELAEQIP
+129 MPDELSQQIP

-151 LHMLPGAEADDIIGT
+151 LYMLPGAEADDIIGT
-166 LAKRAEAQ
+166 LAKRAEAE

-198 DSFKDKPMDVN
+198 DSFKEKPMDVQ

-220 QIIDYL
+220 QIVDYL

-256 IGGILENV
+256 LGGILENV
-264 DNIKGKVGQN
+264 DKIKGRVGQN
-274 IKDNVEGITLDHQL
+274 IKDNVDGIAIDHQL
-288 ASIVCDLDMNLTY
+288 ASIVCDLDMGLTFA
-301 DDLKLADPNIEQ
+301 DLKLCDANTEE
-313 LRSLYTELE
+313 LRRLYTELE

-329 LDHPNNPNGAA
+329 LDHPNNPNSNS
-340 YKQNSKAILKD
+340 YKQVSQAITQTP
-351 AHAEEKTVTE
+351 AAAEVATE
-361 DQASITSTD
+361 DQAQLSSSED
-370 DVLGQANYHTVL
+370 QLGEATYHTVL
-382 AQTDWDNLFKRL
+382 SPADWDALFQRL
-394 STEKRFAFDTETTSL
+394 STATRFAFDTETTSL

-424 AHNAYYVPLAHDY
+424 ATEAFYVPLAHDY
-437 EGAPE
+437 AGAPE
-442 QLNRDLILAQIKPIL
+442 QLNREAVLAQIKPIL
-457 EDKSVEKIGHHLK
+457 ENPAVEKIGHHLK

-476 KNHGIELQ
+476 ENHGIHLQ

-514 SHLTTTFEQV
+514 SHLTTTYEQI

-531 KSFNQI
+531 KTFNQI
-537 ELETASHYAAEDAH
+537 EIETAAHYAAEDAH

-558 VLDAK
+558 VLNEK
-563 LHKHPELVNIL
+563 LQRHPELSNLL
-574 HNVEMPVA
+574 HHIEMPVA
-582 RVLTMMEE
+582 RVLTQMEE
-590 NGIELNLDFLD
+590 NGIKLDLNFLD
-601 QLGSEFAKTM
+601 QLGVEFSNTM
-611 QDLENQITE
+611 LQLEQQIIE

-631 KQVGEILFDKLG
+631 KQVGEILFEKLG
-643 LKGGKKTSTGQYS
+643 IKGGKKTATGQYS
-656 TSESV
+656 TSESI

-669 TDLILEYRGLSKLKS
+669 ASLIVEYRGLSKLKS
-684 TYTDGLLKQA
+684 TYTDGLQKQA
-694 NNETHRVH
+694 NSSSHRVH

-728 EDIGRQI
+728 MDIGRQI

-742 KGRVLLAADY
+742 EGRVLLAADY

-762 FSQDEALVDAFNH
+762 FSQDDALVDAFNH

-786 VLGIALE
+786 VLNIALE
-793 DVTGNQRRQAKA
+793 DVTPDQRRQAKA

-817 GLTRQLGFSR
+817 GLIRQLGFTR
-827 EESRSYIG
+827 EESQNYI
-835 KYFQRYPGVLEY
+835 KQYFQRYPGIYEY
-847 MERTRQVAREQG
+847 MQRTRQVALEQG
-859 FVETILG
+859 FVETLTG

-872 DIMASNKMIKQGA
+872 DIDARNMMVRKAA

-895 GSAADIIKMAMI
+895 GSAADIIKMAMV
-907 EVEKMLPKGQAKMLL
+907 EVDKMLPRDQAKMLL

-930 EADED
+930 EVDADVADE
-935 IADDLAMKLADVMQS
+935 LAPKLAEVMQS
-950 VLKISVPLVVEVG
+950 VIELSVPLVVEVG
-963 KGSNWD
+963 KGQNWD

>member
-1 MIPQRPAEVPL
+1 
-12 LYQIFGNCRQTITA
+12 
-26 PRHHASAQSG
+26 
-36 KITYNKTVIWIRNFS
+36 

-129 MPEELAEQIP
+129 MPTELSEQIP

-151 LHMLPGAEADDIIGT
+151 LHTLPGAEADDIIGT
-166 LAKRAEAQ
+166 LAKRAEAM

-184 KDMAQLVTDKVTLE
+184 KDMAQLVTEKVTLE
-198 DSFKDKPMDVN
+198 DSFKEKPLDVD

-251 TEYGS
+251 NEYGS

-264 DNIKGKVGQN
+264 DKIRGKVGQN
-274 IKDNVEGITLDHQL
+274 IKEHVDGIALDHQL
-288 ASIVCDLDMNLTY
+288 ASIVIDLDLNFGY
-301 DDLKLADPNIEQ
+301 DDLKLGEPNVET
-313 LRSLYTELE
+313 LRHLYTELE

-329 LDHPNNPNGAA
+329 LDHPNNPNNSNYQQAA
-340 YKQNSKAILKD
+340 KSINAKAVTAPEPLED
-351 AHAEEKTVTE
+351 HASVTSSD
-361 DQASITSTD
+361 DQ
-370 DVLGQANYHTVL
+370 LGQATYHTVL
-382 AQTDWDNLFKRL
+382 SQQDWDTLFERL

-424 AHNAYYVPLAHDY
+424 AQDAYYVPLAHDY
-437 EGAPE
+437 EGTPE
-442 QLNRDLILAQIKPIL
+442 QLNREVILAQIKPIL
-457 EDKSVEKIGHHLK
+457 EDESVKKIGHHLK

-476 KNHGIELQ
+476 ENHGIHLA

-514 SHLTTTFEQV
+514 SHLTTTYEQV

-531 KSFNQI
+531 KTFNQI
-537 ELETASHYAAEDAH
+537 PLETAAHYAAEDAH

-558 VLDAK
+558 VLSSK
-563 LHKHPELVNIL
+563 LQAHPELVNIL
-574 HNVEMPVA
+574 HNIEVPVA
-582 RVLTMMEE
+582 RVLTQMEE
-590 NGIELNLDFLD
+590 NGIELDLAFLD
-601 QLGSEFAKTM
+601 QLGGEFSNTM
-611 QDLENQITE
+611 QNLENQIME
-620 LAGQPFNVSSP
+620 IAGESFNVSSP
-631 KQVGEILFDKLG
+631 KQVGEVLFEKLG
-643 LKGGKKTSTGQYS
+643 LKGGKKTTTGQYS

-669 TDLILEYRGLSKLKS
+669 AQLILEYRGLSKLKS
-684 TYTDGLLKQA
+684 TYTDGLCKQA
-694 NNETHRVH
+694 NPDTHRVH

-719 PNLQNIPVR
+719 PNLQNIPIR
-728 EDIGRQI
+728 AEIGRQI
-735 RKAFIAP
+735 RKAFVAP
-742 KGRVLLAADY
+742 EGRVLLAADY

-762 FSQDEALVDAFNH
+762 LSQDEALLDAFIH

-786 VLGIALE
+786 VLGIPLE
-793 DVTGNQRRQAKA
+793 EVTNDQRRQAKA

-817 GLTRQLGFSR
+817 GLIRQLGFTR
-827 EESRSYIG
+827 QESQDYI
-835 KYFQRYPGVLEY
+835 KQYFHRYPGIYEY
-847 MERTRQVAREQG
+847 MQRTRQVALEQG
-859 FVETILG
+859 FVETLLG

-872 DIMASNKMIKQGA
+872 DIDARNMMVRKAA

-907 EVEKMLPKGQAKMLL
+907 EVDKMLPKDQAKMLL

-930 EADED
+930 EVDED
-935 IADDLAMKLADVMQS
+935 IADELAPKLAEVMQS
-950 VLKISVPLVVEVG
+950 VLQISVPLVVEVG
-963 KGSNWD
+963 KGKNWD

>member
-1 MIPQRPAEVPL
+1 MGKAIQSVCLSYYIFFNSRHAL
-12 LYQIFGNCRQTITA
+12 NISSTLYRKFNDSEIDL
-26 PRHHASAQSG
+26 
-36 KITYNKTVIWIRNFS
+36 
-51 MPPFVLVDG
+51 MPPFVLIDG

-70 LPPLTTSTGLHTN
+70 VPDLTTSTGLHTN

-88 ISAIQKL
+88 IAAIQKL
-95 MRRTQPTHMAVIFDT
+95 MRRIQPTHMAVIFDT
-110 PEPTFRHELSPIYK
+110 PEPTFRHQLSPIYK

-129 MPEELAEQIP
+129 MPDELAQQIP
-139 YLHALIRALGIP
+139 YLHNLIRALGIP
-151 LHMLPGAEADDIIGT
+151 LHMTAGVEADDIIGT
-166 LAKRAEAQ
+166 LAKYAEAQ

-184 KDMAQLVTDKVTLE
+184 KDMAQLVTEKVTLE
-198 DSFKDKPMDVN
+198 DSFKERPLNVD
-209 GVFEKFGVWPN
+209 GVFEKFGVRPD

-232 SDGIMGVPGVGAK
+232 SDGIVGVPGVGAK

-251 TEYGS
+251 NEYGTIS
-256 IGGILENV
+256 GILENV
-264 DNIKGKVGQN
+264 DSIKGKVGQSLKDHTES
-274 IKDNVEGITLDHQL
+274 IKIDHQL
-288 ASIVCDLDMNLTY
+288 ASIVCNLELNLSY
-301 DDLKLADPNIEQ
+301 DDLKLQEPNVDE
-313 LRSLYTELE
+313 LRQLYTELE

-329 LDHPNNPNGAA
+329 LNHPNNPNNVA
-340 YKQNSKAILKD
+340 YKQSTPSTAPSQQDEQRANLTSGD
-351 AHAEEKTVTE
+351 
-361 DQASITSTD
+361 DQ
-370 DVLGQANYHTVL
+370 LGQAHYHTVL
-382 AQTDWDNLFKRL
+382 TQADWDALFARL
-394 STEKRFAFDTETTSL
+394 STEKRFAIDTETTSL
-409 DYRIAQIVGFSVAFD
+409 DYRVAEMVGFSVAFD
-424 AHNAYYVPLAHDY
+424 AKDAYYVPLAHDY

-442 QLNRDLILAQIKPIL
+442 QLNRDEIIQKIKPIL
-457 EDKSVEKIGHHLK
+457 EDPKVEKIGHHLK
-470 YDAHVL
+470 YDAHIFE
-476 KNHGIELQ
+476 NHGIHLQ

-507 DVARLYL
+507 DVARVYL
-514 SHLTTTFEQV
+514 SHFTTTFEQI
-524 AGKGAKQ
+524 AGKGVKQ
-531 KSFNQI
+531 KTFNQI
-537 ELETASHYAAEDAH
+537 EIETAAHYAAEDAH

-558 VLDAK
+558 VLNAK
-563 LHKHPELVNIL
+563 LAADPELLKLL

-582 RVLTMMEE
+582 AVLTTMEE
-590 NGIELNLDFLD
+590 NGIELNLGFLD
-601 QLGSEFAKTM
+601 ELGEDFAQSIQKLE
-611 QDLENQITE
+611 QDIIE
-620 LAGQPFNVSSP
+620 LAGGEAFNVSSP
-631 KQVGEILFDKLG
+631 KQVGEVLFDKLG

-661 LEKIEHPI
+661 LEKMEHPI
-669 TDLILEYRGLSKLKS
+669 AALILDYRGLSKLKS

-694 NNETHRVH
+694 NDGTHRVH

-728 EDIGRQI
+728 EEIGRQI

-762 FSQDEALVDAFNH
+762 FSQDEALVHAFNH

-786 VLGIALE
+786 VLGVALE
-793 DVTGNQRRQAKA
+793 DVTSDQRRQAKA

-817 GLTRQLGFSR
+817 GLIRQLGFTR
-827 EESRSYIG
+827 EESQNYIRQ
-835 KYFQRYPGVLEY
+835 YFQRYPGIYEY
-847 MERTRQVAREQG
+847 MQRTRQVAAENG

-872 DIMASNKMIKQGA
+872 EIEARNMMVRKAA

-907 EVEKMLPKGQAKMLL
+907 EVDKILPKDQAKMLL

-930 EADED
+930 EVDEAIADE
-935 IADDLAMKLADVMQS
+935 LAEKLKDVMQS
-950 VLKISVPLVVEVG
+950 VVQLSVPLIVEVG
-963 KGSNWD
+963 KGNNWD

>member
-1 MIPQRPAEVPL
+1 
-12 LYQIFGNCRQTITA
+12 
-26 PRHHASAQSG
+26 
-36 KITYNKTVIWIRNFS
+36 

-83 AIRGA
+83 AVRGA

-110 PEPTFRHELSPIYK
+110 AEPTFRHHLSPMYK

-129 MPEELAEQIP
+129 MPSELAEQIP
-139 YLHALIRALGIP
+139 YLHDLIRALGIP
-151 LHMLPGAEADDIIGT
+151 LHYLSGAEADDIIGT
-166 LAKRAEAQ
+166 LAKRAEAL

-184 KDMAQLVTDKVTLE
+184 KDMAQLVTEKVTLE
-198 DSFKDKPMDVN
+198 DSFKERPMDVQ
-209 GVFEKFGVWPN
+209 GVFDKFGVWPH

-232 SDGIMGVPGVGAK
+232 SDGIMGVPGVGQK

-256 IGGILENV
+256 IGSILENV
-264 DNIKGKVGQN
+264 DQIKGKVGQN
-274 IKDNVEGITLDHQL
+274 IKDSVEGIALDHQL
-288 ASIVCDLDMNLTY
+288 ASIVCDLDLTFGY
-301 DDLKLADPNIEQ
+301 DDLKIQEPNVNE
-313 LRSLYTELE
+313 LRRLYTELE

-329 LDHPNNPNGAA
+329 LDHPNNPNSSQYQKINQALATQSPEAVQQAA
-340 YKQNSKAILKD
+340 ETSQD
-351 AHAEEKTVTE
+351 
-361 DQASITSTD
+361 DQ
-370 DVLGQANYHTVL
+370 LGQAKYHTVL
-382 AQTDWDNLFKRL
+382 SQADWDALWARL
-394 STEKRFAFDTETTSL
+394 NTATRFAFDTETTSL
-409 DYRIAQIVGFSVAFD
+409 DYRIAEIVGFSVAFD
-424 AHNAYYVPLAHDY
+424 AQDAYYVPLAHDY

-442 QLNRDLILAQIKPIL
+442 QLNRDVILAQIKPIL
-457 EDKSVEKIGHHLK
+457 ENPNIDKIGHHLK

-476 KNHGIELQ
+476 ENHGIHLQ

-507 DVARLYL
+507 DVARVYL
-514 SHLTTTFEQV
+514 SHFTTTFEQI

-531 KSFNQI
+531 KTFNQI
-537 ELETASHYAAEDAH
+537 ELEVAAAYAAEDAH

-558 VLDAK
+558 VLDEK
-563 LHKHPELVNIL
+563 LKAVPELSHIL
-574 HNVEMPVA
+574 HHIEMPTA
-582 RVLTMMEE
+582 RVLTLMEE
-590 NGIELNLDFLD
+590 NGIQLDLAFLA
-601 QLGSEFAKTM
+601 QLGNDFEGTIAS
-611 QDLENQITE
+611 LEQQIIE
-620 LAGQPFNVSSP
+620 LAGESFNVSSP
-631 KQVGEILFDKLG
+631 KQVGEVLFEKLG

-656 TSESV
+656 TNESI
-661 LEKIEHPI
+661 LEKLEHPI
-669 TDLILEYRGLSKLKS
+669 AELILDYRGLTKLKS
-684 TYTDGLLKQA
+684 TYTDGLIKQA
-694 NNETHRVH
+694 NESSARVH

-728 EDIGRQI
+728 EQIGRQI
-735 RKAFIAP
+735 RKAFVAP
-742 KGRVLLAADY
+742 QGRVLLAADY

-762 FSQDEALVDAFNH
+762 FSQDDALVDAFNH
-775 GQDVHRRTAAE
+775 NQDVHRRTAAE

-793 DVTGNQRRQAKA
+793 DVTGDQRRQAKA

-827 EESRSYIG
+827 QESQDYIK
-835 KYFQRYPGVLEY
+835 KYFHRYPGIYEY
-847 MERTRQVAREQG
+847 MQRTRQVALEQG
-859 FVETILG
+859 YIETISG

-872 DIMASNKMIKQGA
+872 DINARNMMVRKAA

-907 EVEKMLPKGQAKMLL
+907 EVDKILPQDQAKLLL

-930 EADED
+930 EVDAE
-935 IADDLAMKLADVMQS
+935 IADQLAEQLREVMQS
-950 VLKISVPLVVEVG
+950 VMQLSVPLIVEVG
-963 KGSNWD
+963 KGLNWD

>member
-1 MIPQRPAEVPL
+1 MGKAIQSVCLSYYIFFNSRHAL
-12 LYQIFGNCRQTITA
+12 NISSTLYRKFNDSEIDL
-26 PRHHASAQSG
+26 
-36 KITYNKTVIWIRNFS
+36 
-51 MPPFVLVDG
+51 MPPFVLIDG

-70 LPPLTTSTGLHTN
+70 VPDLTTSTGLHTN

-88 ISAIQKL
+88 MAAIQKL
-95 MRRTQPTHMAVIFDT
+95 MRRIQPTHMAVIFDT
-110 PEPTFRHELSPIYK
+110 PEPTFRHQLSPIYK

-129 MPEELAEQIP
+129 MPDELAQQIP
-139 YLHALIRALGIP
+139 YLHNLIRALGIP
-151 LHMLPGAEADDIIGT
+151 LHMTAGVEADDIIGT
-166 LAKRAEAQ
+166 LAKYAEAQ

-184 KDMAQLVTDKVTLE
+184 KDMAQLVTEKVTLE
-198 DSFKDKPMDVN
+198 DSFKERPLNVD
-209 GVFEKFGVWPN
+209 GVFEKFGVRPD

-232 SDGIMGVPGVGAK
+232 SDGIVGVPGVGAK

-251 TEYGS
+251 NEYGTIS
-256 IGGILENV
+256 GILENI
-264 DNIKGKVGQN
+264 DSIKGKVGQSLKDHTES
-274 IKDNVEGITLDHQL
+274 IKIDHQL
-288 ASIVCDLDMNLTY
+288 ASIVCNLELNLSY
-301 DDLKLADPNIEQ
+301 DDLKLQEPNVDE
-313 LRSLYTELE
+313 LRQLYTELE

-329 LDHPNNPNGAA
+329 LNHPNNPNNVA
-340 YKQNSKAILKD
+340 YKQSTPSTAPSQQDEQRANLTSGD
-351 AHAEEKTVTE
+351 
-361 DQASITSTD
+361 DQ
-370 DVLGQANYHTVL
+370 LGQAHYHTVL
-382 AQTDWDNLFKRL
+382 TQADWDALFARL
-394 STEKRFAFDTETTSL
+394 STEKRFAIDTETTSL
-409 DYRIAQIVGFSVAFD
+409 DYRVAEMVGFSVAFD
-424 AHNAYYVPLAHDY
+424 AKDAYYVPLAHDY

-442 QLNRDLILAQIKPIL
+442 QLNRDEIIQKIKPIL
-457 EDKSVEKIGHHLK
+457 EDPKVEKIGHHLK
-470 YDAHVL
+470 YDAHIFE
-476 KNHGIELQ
+476 NHGIHLQ

-507 DVARLYL
+507 DVARVYL
-514 SHLTTTFEQV
+514 SHFTTTFEQI
-524 AGKGAKQ
+524 AGKGVKQ
-531 KSFNQI
+531 KTFNQI
-537 ELETASHYAAEDAH
+537 EIETAAHYAAEDAH

-558 VLDAK
+558 VLNAK
-563 LHKHPELVNIL
+563 LEAYPELLKLL

-582 RVLTMMEE
+582 AVLTTMEE
-590 NGIELNLDFLD
+590 NGIELNLGFLD
-601 QLGSEFAKTM
+601 ELGEDFAQTIQKLE
-611 QDLENQITE
+611 QDIIE
-620 LAGQPFNVSSP
+620 LAGGEAFNVSSP
-631 KQVGEILFDKLG
+631 KQVGEVLFDKLG

-669 TDLILEYRGLSKLKS
+669 AALILDYRGLSKLKS

-694 NNETHRVH
+694 NDGTHRVH

-728 EDIGRQI
+728 EEIGRQI

-762 FSQDEALVDAFNH
+762 FSQDEALVHAFNH

-786 VLGIALE
+786 VLGVALE
-793 DVTGNQRRQAKA
+793 DVTNDQRRQAKA

-817 GLTRQLGFSR
+817 GLIRQLGFTR
-827 EESRSYIG
+827 EESQNYIRQ
-835 KYFQRYPGVLEY
+835 YFQRYPGIYEY
-847 MERTRQVAREQG
+847 MQRTRQVAAENG

-872 DIMASNKMIKQGA
+872 EIEARNMMVRKAA

-907 EVEKMLPKGQAKMLL
+907 EVDKILPKDQAKMLL

-930 EADED
+930 EVDEAIADE
-935 IADDLAMKLADVMQS
+935 LAEKLKDVMQS
-950 VLKISVPLVVEVG
+950 VVQLSVPLTVEVG
-963 KGSNWD
+963 KGNNWD

>member
-1 MIPQRPAEVPL
+1 
-12 LYQIFGNCRQTITA
+12 
-26 PRHHASAQSG
+26 
-36 KITYNKTVIWIRNFS
+36 

-70 LPPLTTSTGLHTN
+70 VPPLTTSTGLQTN
-83 AIRGA
+83 AVRGA

-95 MRRTQPTHMAVIFDT
+95 MRRIQPTHMAVIFDT

-129 MPEELAEQIP
+129 MPDELSQQIP

-151 LHMLPGAEADDIIGT
+151 LHTLPGAEADDVIGT
-166 LAKRAEAQ
+166 LAKRAEAL

-198 DSFKDKPMDVN
+198 DSFKERPLDVN

-274 IKDNVEGITLDHQL
+274 IKDSVEGITLDHQL
-288 ASIVCDLDMNLTY
+288 ASIVIDLDLNFGY
-301 DDLKLADPNIEQ
+301 EDLKLQDPNVDA
-313 LRSLYTELE
+313 LRNLYTELE
-322 FRNQLQS
+322 FRTQLQS
-329 LDHPNNPNGAA
+329 LDHPNNPNNAA
-340 YKQNSKAILKD
+340 YKQTTKAIEKNTTEEVPTQNED
-351 AHAEEKTVTE
+351 HASTTSVD
-361 DQASITSTD
+361 DQ
-370 DVLGQANYHTVL
+370 LGEATYHTVL
-382 AQTDWDNLFKRL
+382 TQADWDKLFQRL

-424 AHNAYYVPLAHDY
+424 AKDAYYVPLAHDY

-442 QLNRDLILAQIKPIL
+442 QLNRETILAQIKPIL
-457 EDKSVEKIGHHLK
+457 ENPEIQKIGHHLK

-476 KNHGIELQ
+476 ENHGIHLQ

-507 DVARLYL
+507 DVSRLYL
-514 SHLTTTFEQV
+514 SHLTTTYEQV
-524 AGKGAKQ
+524 AGKGVKQ
-531 KSFNQI
+531 KTFNQI
-537 ELETASHYAAEDAH
+537 EIEIAAHYAAEDAH

-558 VLDAK
+558 VLDEK
-563 LHKHPELVNIL
+563 LRKHPELLNLL
-574 HNVEMPVA
+574 HNIEMPVA
-582 RVLTMMEE
+582 RVLTIMEE
-590 NGIELNLDFLD
+590 NGIELDLSFLD
-601 QLGSEFAKTM
+601 QLGVDFANTI
-611 QDLENQITE
+611 QDLENQIIE
-620 LAGQPFNVSSP
+620 IAGESFNVSSP
-631 KQVGEILFDKLG
+631 KQVGEVLFDKLG

-661 LEKIEHPI
+661 LEKIDHPI
-669 TDLILEYRGLSKLKS
+669 TSLILEYRGLSKLKS

-694 NNETHRVH
+694 NDESHRVH

-728 EDIGRQI
+728 ETIGRQI
-735 RKAFIAP
+735 RKAFVAP
-742 KGRVLLAADY
+742 KGRILLAADY

-762 FSQDEALVDAFNH
+762 FSQDAALVDAFNN
-775 GQDVHRRTAAE
+775 GQDVHRRTASE

-793 DVTGNQRRQAKA
+793 DVTNDQRRQAKA

-817 GLTRQLGFSR
+817 GLIRQLGFTR
-827 EESRSYIG
+827 QESQDYI
-835 KYFQRYPGVLEY
+835 KQYFHRYPGIYEY
-847 MERTRQVAREQG
+847 MQRTRQVALEQG

-872 DIMASNKMIKQGA
+872 DIDARNMMVRKAA

-907 EVEKMLPKGQAKMLL
+907 EVEKMLPKDQAKMLL

-930 EADED
+930 EVDENIADE
-935 IADDLAMKLADVMQS
+935 LAPKLAEVMQS
-950 VLKISVPLVVEVG
+950 VLQISVPLIVEVG
-963 KGSNWD
+963 KGKNWD

>member
-1 MIPQRPAEVPL
+1 
-12 LYQIFGNCRQTITA
+12 
-26 PRHHASAQSG
+26 
-36 KITYNKTVIWIRNFS
+36 

-60 SYFLFRAFHA
+60 SYFLFRAYHA
-70 LPPLTTSTGLHTN
+70 LPPLTTSTGLQTN

-95 MRRTQPTHMAVIFDT
+95 MRRIQPTHMAVIFDT
-110 PEPTFRHELSPIYK
+110 PEPTFRHALSPIYK

-129 MPEELAEQIP
+129 MPDELSQQIP
-139 YLHALIRALGIP
+139 YLHNLIRALGIP
-151 LHMLPGAEADDIIGT
+151 LYTLPGAEADDVIGT
-166 LAKRAEAQ
+166 LAKRAEKE
-174 GHQVLISTGD
+174 GYQVLISTGD

-198 DSFKDKPMDVN
+198 DSFKDKPMDVD

-232 SDGIMGVPGVGAK
+232 SDGIRGVPGVGAK

-264 DNIKGKVGQN
+264 DQIKGKVGQN

-288 ASIVCDLDMNLTY
+288 ASIVCDLDMGLTY
-301 DDLKLADPNIEQ
+301 EDLKLLDPNVEE
-313 LRSLYTELE
+313 LRRLYTELE

-329 LDHPNNPNGAA
+329 LDHPNNPNNSV
-340 YKQNSKAILKD
+340 YKQNSKVIEKS
-351 AHAEEKTVTE
+351 AHSEVVIETE
-361 DQASITSTD
+361 DHADITSVD
-370 DVLGQANYHTVL
+370 DQLGKANYHTIL
-382 AQTDWDNLFKRL
+382 TQADWDKLFTRL

-409 DYRIAQIVGFSVAFD
+409 DYRVAEMVGFSLAFD
-424 AHNAYYVPLAHDY
+424 ANDAYYIPLAHDY
-437 EGAPE
+437 EDAPE
-442 QLNRDLILAQIKPIL
+442 QLNRETILAQIKPIL
-457 EDKSVEKIGHHLK
+457 EDDSVQKIGHHLK
-470 YDAHVL
+470 YDAHIL
-476 KNHGIELQ
+476 QNHGIELQ

-524 AGKGAKQ
+524 AGKGVKQ
-531 KSFNQI
+531 KTFNQI
-537 ELETASHYAAEDAH
+537 EIETAAHYAAEDAH

-558 VLDAK
+558 VLSKK
-563 LHKHPELVNIL
+563 LQAIPELNNIL
-574 HNVEMPVA
+574 HNIEMPVA
-582 RVLTMMEE
+582 RVLTIMEE
-590 NGIELNLDFLD
+590 NGIELDLKFLD
-601 QLGSEFAKTM
+601 QLSVEFSNTI
-611 QDLENQITE
+611 QNLENQITE
-620 LAGQPFNVSSP
+620 LAGQSFNVSSP
-631 KQVGEILFDKLG
+631 KQVGEVLFDKLG
-643 LKGGKKTSTGQYS
+643 LKGGKKTATGQYS
-656 TSESV
+656 TSESI
-661 LEKIEHPI
+661 LEKIDHPI
-669 TDLILEYRGLSKLKS
+669 TALILEYRGLSKLKS
-684 TYTDGLLKQA
+684 TYTDGLQKQA
-694 NNETHRVH
+694 NNDSGRVH

-708 LTATGRLSSTD
+708 LTTTGRLSSTD

-728 EDIGRQI
+728 EEIGRQI

-742 KGRVLLAADY
+742 EGRVLLAADY

-762 FSQDEALVDAFNH
+762 LSQDEALVDAFKH

-793 DVTGNQRRQAKA
+793 DVTNDQRRQAKA

-817 GLTRQLGFSR
+817 GLIRQLGFTR
-827 EESRSYIG
+827 QESQDYI
-835 KYFQRYPGVLEY
+835 KQYFHRYPGIYEY
-847 MERTRQVAREQG
+847 MQRTRQVALEQG

-872 DIMASNKMIKQGA
+872 DIDARNMMVRKGA

-907 EVEKMLPKGQAKMLL
+907 EVDKMLPKDQAKMLL

-930 EADED
+930 EVDAD
-935 IADDLAMKLADVMQS
+935 IADELAPKLAEVMQS
-950 VLKISVPLVVEVG
+950 VVKLSVPLIVEVG
-963 KGSNWD
+963 KGMNWD

>member
-1 MIPQRPAEVPL
+1 
-12 LYQIFGNCRQTITA
+12 
-26 PRHHASAQSG
+26 
-36 KITYNKTVIWIRNFS
+36 

-129 MPEELAEQIP
+129 MPTELSEQIP

-151 LHMLPGAEADDIIGT
+151 LHTLPGAEADDIIGT
-166 LAKRAEAQ
+166 LAKRAEAM

-184 KDMAQLVTDKVTLE
+184 KDMAQLVTEKVTLE
-198 DSFKDKPMDVN
+198 DSFKEKPLDVD

-264 DNIKGKVGQN
+264 DKIKGKVGQN
-274 IKDNVEGITLDHQL
+274 IKEHVDGIALDHQL
-288 ASIVCDLDMNLTY
+288 ASIVIDLDLNFGY
-301 DDLKLADPNIEQ
+301 DDLKLGEPNVET
-313 LRSLYTELE
+313 LRHLYTELE

-329 LDHPNNPNGAA
+329 LDHPNNPNNSNYQQAA
-340 YKQNSKAILKD
+340 KSINAKAVTAPEPLED
-351 AHAEEKTVTE
+351 HASVTSSD
-361 DQASITSTD
+361 DQ
-370 DVLGQANYHTVL
+370 LGQATYHTVL
-382 AQTDWDNLFKRL
+382 SQQDWDTLFERL

-424 AHNAYYVPLAHDY
+424 AQDAYYVPLAHDY

-442 QLNRDLILAQIKPIL
+442 QLNREVILAQIKPIL
-457 EDKSVEKIGHHLK
+457 EDESVKKIGHHLK

-476 KNHGIELQ
+476 ENHGIHLA

-514 SHLTTTFEQV
+514 SHLTTTYEQV

-531 KSFNQI
+531 KTFNQI
-537 ELETASHYAAEDAH
+537 PLETAAHYAAEDAH

-558 VLDAK
+558 VLSSK
-563 LHKHPELVNIL
+563 LQAHPELVNIL
-574 HNVEMPVA
+574 HNIEVPVA
-582 RVLTMMEE
+582 RVLTQMEE
-590 NGIELNLDFLD
+590 NGIELDLAFLD
-601 QLGSEFAKTM
+601 QLGGEFSNTM
-611 QDLENQITE
+611 QNLENQIME
-620 LAGQPFNVSSP
+620 IAGESFNVSSP
-631 KQVGEILFDKLG
+631 KQVGEVLFEKLG
-643 LKGGKKTSTGQYS
+643 LKGGKKTTTGQYS

-669 TDLILEYRGLSKLKS
+669 AQLILEYRGLSKLKS
-684 TYTDGLLKQA
+684 TYTDGLCKQA
-694 NNETHRVH
+694 NPDTHRVH

-719 PNLQNIPVR
+719 PNLQNIPIR
-728 EDIGRQI
+728 AEIGRQI
-735 RKAFIAP
+735 RKAFVAP
-742 KGRVLLAADY
+742 EGRILLAADY

-762 FSQDEALVDAFNH
+762 LSQDEALLDAFIH

-786 VLGIALE
+786 VLGIPLE
-793 DVTGNQRRQAKA
+793 EVTNDQRRQAKA

-817 GLTRQLGFSR
+817 GLIRQLGFTR
-827 EESRSYIG
+827 QESQDYI
-835 KYFQRYPGVLEY
+835 KQYFHRYPGIYDY
-847 MERTRQVAREQG
+847 MQRTRQVALEQG
-859 FVETILG
+859 FVETLLG

-872 DIMASNKMIKQGA
+872 DIDARNMMVRKAA

-895 GSAADIIKMAMI
+895 GSAADIIKMAMV
-907 EVEKMLPKGQAKMLL
+907 EVDKMLPKDQAKMLL

-930 EADED
+930 EVDED
-935 IADDLAMKLADVMQS
+935 IAEELAPKLAEVMQS
-950 VLKISVPLVVEVG
+950 VLQISVPLVVEVG
-963 KGSNWD
+963 KGKNWD